1 MEVRTTQRLPPAM
14 RTAFNV
20 AAVTMAFTDGRA
32 AIGAWLELLA
42 QWLLSAGKWHH
53 GIARWIDE
61 QHRRCQLDAVLLL
74 YSQQTLTGSAVELGL
89 LPIALVPF

>member
-1 MEVRTTQRLPPAM
+1 VEVRTTQRLPPAM

-42 QWLLSAGKWHH
+42 QWLLSAGKWHFTYL
-53 GIARWIDE
+53 AR
-61 QHRRCQLDAVLLL
+61 LLML
-74 YSQQTLTGSAVELGL
+74 Y
-89 LPIALVPF
+89 LP